1 LRAPASDAISGH
13 TLPAPVTHL
22 FRFFLSWWGAFLL
35 SALDSSM
42 LFFMPLGIDALV
54 IYLAARDESI
64 FWLYPLLAAAGSL
77 TGAAVTYW
85 VGRKVGEVGLERLVP
100 ERRLNRL
107 KCKVNESGAIA
118 IAVPAMLP
126 PPFPLTPFLLT
137 CGALDVDRTR
147 FFITFGLV
155 RLLRFSVEAVLARI
169 YGRSVLAVLRSDS
182 FETIVIGFIVLAVI
196 GTMIS
201 AMMLW
206 RSTHQKQLRTA

>member
-1 LRAPASDAISGH
+1 M
-13 TLPAPVTHL
+13 THL
-22 FRFFLSWWGAFLL
+22 FRFFLTWWGAFLL

-54 IYLAARDESI
+54 IYLAARDESM
-64 FWLYPLLAAAGSL
+64 FWVYPLLAAVGSV
-77 TGAAVTYW
+77 TGAAITFW
-85 VGRKVGEVGLERLVP
+85 VGRKAGEVGLERLVP

-118 IAVPAMLP
+118 IAVPALLP

-147 FFITFGLV
+147 FFVTFGLV
-155 RLLRFSVEAVLARI
+155 RLFRFSVEAVLARI
-169 YGRSVLAVLRSDS
+169 YGRGVLAVLRSDT
-182 FETIVIGFIVLAVI
+182 FETVVIGFIVLAVI

-201 AMMLW
+201 AMLLW

>member
-1 LRAPASDAISGH
+1 
-13 TLPAPVTHL
+13 VTHL

-54 IYLAARDESI
+54 IYLAARDESM
-64 FWLYPLLAAAGSL
+64 FWVYPLLAAVGSV
-77 TGAAVTYW
+77 TGAAITFW
-85 VGRKVGEVGLERLVP
+85 VGRKAGEVGLDRLVP

-118 IAVPAMLP
+118 IAVPALLP

-147 FFITFGLV
+147 FFVTFGLV
-155 RLLRFSVEAVLARI
+155 RLFRFSVEAVLARI
-169 YGRSVLAVLRSDS
+169 YGRGVLAVLRSDT
-182 FETIVIGFIVLAVI
+182 FETIIIGFIVLAVI

-201 AMMLW
+201 AMLLW
-206 RSTHQKQLRTA
+206 RSTHQKQLRPA

>member
-1 LRAPASDAISGH
+1 
-13 TLPAPVTHL
+13 VTHL
-22 FRFFLSWWGAFLL
+22 FRFFLTWWGAFLL

-42 LFFMPLGIDALV
+42 FFFMPLGIDALV
-54 IYLAARDESI
+54 IYLAARDESM

-77 TGAAVTYW
+77 TGGAITYW
-85 VGRKVGEVGLERLVP
+85 IGRKAGEVGLERLVP

-107 KCKVNESGAIA
+107 KCKVNDSGAIA
-118 IAVPAMLP
+118 IAVPALLP

-147 FFITFGLV
+147 FFVTFGLV
-155 RLLRFSVEAVLARI
+155 RLFRFSVEAVLARI
-169 YGRSVLAVLRSDS
+169 YGRGVLAVLRSDT
-182 FETIVIGFIVLAVI
+182 FETIVIGFIALAVI

-201 AMMLW
+201 AMLLW

>member
-1 LRAPASDAISGH
+1 M
-13 TLPAPVTHL
+13 THL

-54 IYLAARDESI
+54 IYLAARDESM
-64 FWLYPLLAAAGSL
+64 FWVYPLLAAVGSV
-77 TGAAVTYW
+77 TGAAITFW
-85 VGRKVGEVGLERLVP
+85 VGRKAGEVGLDRLVP

-118 IAVPAMLP
+118 IAVPALLP
-126 PPFPLTPFLLT
+126 PPFPLKPFLLT

-147 FFITFGLV
+147 FFVTFGLV
-155 RLLRFSVEAVLARI
+155 RLFRFSVEAVLARI
-169 YGRSVLAVLRSDS
+169 YGRGVLAVLRSDT
-182 FETIVIGFIVLAVI
+182 FETIIIGFIVLAVI

-201 AMMLW
+201 AMLLW
-206 RSTHQKQLRTA
+206 RSTHQKQLRPA